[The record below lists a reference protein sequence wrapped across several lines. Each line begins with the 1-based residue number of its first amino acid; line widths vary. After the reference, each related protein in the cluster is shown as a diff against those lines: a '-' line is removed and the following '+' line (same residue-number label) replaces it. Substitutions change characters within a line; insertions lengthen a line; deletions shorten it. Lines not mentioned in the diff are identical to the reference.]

1 MHQLTSLSLSA
12 DNVGGSNLQSQAR
25 EGATIPLQPENITH
39 LISLKAMVHT
49 DNLGWTV
56 LRQPCYSL
64 CIAPLDFH
72 LFGLMRDVLCGQ
84 HFLGNSTSIEAVKL
98 WFTSTAAGIHQ
109 HEMKDLLH
117 HWWKRCWLWL
127 MSCIRETA
135 LPNSIIALFVTAVL
149 SLESNRR
156 HCLQSNLHTLQD
168 LLALLTAT
176 LQATLVGLQHSEM
189 PLKSW
194 QSYSPTAFL
203 TEADSKIL

>member
-1 MHQLTSLSLSA
+1 MLTTVEAQTSRVRAEKEAAIL
-12 DNVGGSNLQSQAR
+12 LQH
-25 EGATIPLQPENITH
+25 ENITH
-39 LISLKAMVHT
+39 HTNLKAMVHT

-56 LRQPCYSL
+56 LLQPCYSL

-127 MSCIRETA
+127 MSCISETA
-135 LPNSIIALFVTAVL
+135 LPL
-149 SLESNRR
+149 SSTQGKKETKSRCRHAAGRR
-156 HCLQSNLHTLQD
+156 LGKVAKLIWWP
-168 LLALLTAT
+168 
-176 LQATLVGLQHSEM
+176 VIR
-189 PLKSW
+189 W
-194 QSYSPTAFL
+194 
-203 TEADSKIL
+203 I

>member
-1 MHQLTSLSLSA
+1 MLTTLEAQTSRVRAEKEAAIL
-12 DNVGGSNLQSQAR
+12 
-25 EGATIPLQPENITH
+25 LQPENITH
-39 LISLKAMVHT
+39 HTNLKAMVHT

-56 LRQPCYSL
+56 LLQPCYSL

-117 HWWKRCWLWL
+117 HWWKRCRLWL
-127 MSCIRETA
+127 MSCISETA
-135 LPNSIIALFVTAVL
+135 LSNSIIALFVTAVV

-156 HCLQSNLHTLQD
+156 HCFQSNLHTLQD

-176 LQATLVGLQHSEM
+176 LQTTLVGLQHSETL
-189 PLKSW
+189 LKSW

-203 TEADSKIL
+203 TDADSKIL

>member
-1 MHQLTSLSLSA
+1 MLTTVEAQTSRVRAEKEAAIL
-12 DNVGGSNLQSQAR
+12 LQH
-25 EGATIPLQPENITH
+25 ENITH
-39 LISLKAMVHT
+39 HTNLKAMVHT

-56 LRQPCYSL
+56 LLQPCYSL

-84 HFLGNSTSIEAVKL
+84 HFLGNSTSTEAVKL

-109 HEMKDLLH
+109 HEMKDHLH

-127 MSCIRETA
+127 MSCISETA

-156 HCLQSNLHTLQD
+156 HCFQSNLHTLQD
-168 LLALLTAT
+168 LIALLTAT
-176 LQATLVGLQHSEM
+176 LQTTLVGLQHSET
-189 PLKSW
+189 LLRSR
-194 QSYSPTAFL
+194 QNYSPTAFVRE
-203 TEADSKIL
+203 TDSKRL

>member
-1 MHQLTSLSLSA
+1 
-12 DNVGGSNLQSQAR
+12 
-25 EGATIPLQPENITH
+25 
-39 LISLKAMVHT
+39 MVHT
-49 DNLGWTV
+49 DKFGWTV
-56 LRQPCYSL
+56 LLQPWYSL

-109 HEMKDLLH
+109 HEKKDLLH
-117 HWWKRCWLWL
+117 HWRKRCWLWL

-156 HCLQSNLHTLQD
+156 HSYQSNLGVMQV
-168 LLALLTAT
+168 LLALLSAT
-176 LQATLVGLQHSEM
+176 LQTTLVGLQHSETL
-189 PLKSW
+189 LKSDRK
-194 QSYSPTAFL
+194 SVV
-203 TEADSKIL
+203 

>member
-1 MHQLTSLSLSA
+1 MLTTLEAQTSRVRAEKEAAIL
-12 DNVGGSNLQSQAR
+12 LQH
-25 EGATIPLQPENITH
+25 ENITH
-39 LISLKAMVHT
+39 HTNLKAMVHT

-56 LRQPCYSL
+56 LLQPCYSL

-117 HWWKRCWLWL
+117 HSWKRCWLWL
-127 MSCIRETA
+127 MSCICETA
-135 LPNSIIALFVTAVL
+135 LSNSIIALFVTAVL

-168 LLALLTAT
+168 LIALLTAT
-176 LQATLVGLQHSEM
+176 LQTTLVGLQHSEM
-189 PLKSW
+189 PLKSR
-194 QSYSPTAFL
+194 QNYSSTAFL
-203 TEADSKIL
+203 TEPDSKRL

>member
-1 MHQLTSLSLSA
+1 MLTTVEAQTSRVRAEKEAAIL
-12 DNVGGSNLQSQAR
+12 LQH
-25 EGATIPLQPENITH
+25 ENITH
-39 LISLKAMVHT
+39 HTNLKAVVHT

-56 LRQPCYSL
+56 LLQPCYSL

-117 HWWKRCWLWL
+117 RWRKQCWLWL

-135 LPNSIIALFVTAVL
+135 LSNSIIALFVTAVL

-156 HCLQSNLHTLQD
+156 HCFQSNWRVVQD

-203 TEADSKIL
+203 TEADSKCL

>member
-1 MHQLTSLSLSA
+1 MLTTLEAQTSRVRA
-12 DNVGGSNLQSQAR
+12 DKKAAILLQH
-25 EGATIPLQPENITH
+25 ENITH
-39 LISLKAMVHT
+39 HTNLKAMMHT

-56 LRQPCYSL
+56 LLQPCYSL

-117 HWWKRCWLWL
+117 HSWKRCWLWL
-127 MSCIRETA
+127 MSCISETA

-156 HCLQSNLHTLQD
+156 HCFQSNLHTLQD

-176 LQATLVGLQHSEM
+176 LQTTLVGLQHSETL
-189 PLKSW
+189 LKSW
-194 QSYSPTAFL
+194 QRYSPTAFL

>member
-12 DNVGGSNLQSQAR
+12 DNAGGSNLQSQGR
-25 EGATIPLQPENITH
+25 EGG
-39 LISLKAMVHT
+39 S
-49 DNLGWTV
+49 
-56 LRQPCYSL
+56 
-64 CIAPLDFH
+64 

-109 HEMKDLLH
+109 HEMKDLH

-156 HCLQSNLHTLQD
+156 HCFQSNLHTLQD
-168 LLALLTAT
+168 LIALLTAT
-176 LQATLVGLQHSEM
+176 LQTTLVGLQHSETL
-189 PLKSW
+189 LKSW
-194 QSYSPTAFL
+194 QNYSPTAFL
-203 TEADSKIL
+203 TDADSKIL